1 MQNNKDFSCPTLQYE
16 SDEDLSPH
24 HMQNAESEV
33 TDTPSTSMVHPEN
46 ELEFKE
52 ETEPGHPWHEVEHV
66 EIDKSEPSEDLEPK
80 MPLERLEEHDALD
93 DPLRIYLK
101 EIGSVHLLTAEDEK
115 VLAKKVEE
123 GRRISDITQ
132 EWLQKYG
139 ALPSATEIALT
150 MLKEVGQA
158 STIIHILQ
166 TLLSLTPTTNFVQS
180 ISNPKLLDSIDGAM
194 GQQLIQAIAH
204 QISKSIPETEQFL
217 ISLSIYIG
225 LLPKEVF
232 NIVEASVSL
241 ADIENLVTN
250 TTFINSMRVYE
261 NQYKAYWNHIENEA
275 EKAKAHLIEA
285 NLRLV
290 VSVAKKHIGRGMLLL
305 DLIQEGNIGLTTA
318 VEKFDHH
325 KGYKFS
331 TYAFWWIRQGIT
343 RSLADKTRTIRIPV
357 HMVEVINKLLRVHS
371 RLTQE
376 YGRQPN
382 YEEIGREMEIP
393 PERVAEIF
401 KMIQLPISLESP
413 IGDEGDC
420 HLGDF
425 IEDRN
430 ALQPADA
437 AYNQLLKEQI
447 EDVLSTLSPREH
459 RIIQLRFGLEDGR
472 SRTLEEVGK
481 VFNVT
486 RERIRQIEA
495 KAIRRLRHPS
505 RSRKLKDYLEL

>member
-1 MQNNKDFSCPTLQYE
+1 MWVE
-16 SDEDLSPH
+16 
-24 HMQNAESEV
+24 NAESEV

-46 ELEFKE
+46 ELEFE
-52 ETEPGHPWHEVEHV
+52 EKTEPGHLWHEVEHV
-66 EIDKSEPSEDLEPK
+66 DIDKSAPSQDLEPK
-80 MPLERLEEHDALD
+80 IPLDRLEEHDALD
-93 DPLRIYLK
+93 DPLHIYLK
-101 EIGSVHLLTAEDEK
+101 EIGRVHLLTDEGEK

-123 GRRISDITQ
+123 GKCISDITQ

-139 ALPSATEIALT
+139 TLPSATEIALT
-150 MLKEVGQA
+150 MIKEVGQA
-158 STIIHILQ
+158 SAIIHILQ
-166 TLLSLTPTTNFVQS
+166 ALLGLTSTTNFVQS
-180 ISNPKLLDSIDGAM
+180 ISDPKLLDSIDGEID
-194 GQQLIQAIAH
+194 QQLIQTIAH

-217 ISLSIYIG
+217 INLSIYIG
-225 LLPKEVF
+225 LLPEEVF
-232 NIVEASVSL
+232 NIIKANVSL

-250 TTFINSMRVYE
+250 PTFINSMRVYE
-261 NQYKAYWNHIENEA
+261 NQYKDYWNHIENEA

-290 VSVAKKHIGRGMLLL
+290 VSVAKKHIGRGMELL
-305 DLIQEGNIGLTTA
+305 DLIQEGNIGLTIA
-318 VEKFDHH
+318 AEKFDYH

-357 HMVEVINKLLRVHS
+357 HMVEVINKLLRAQS

-393 PERVAEIF
+393 PEGVAKIF

-425 IEDRN
+425 IEDSN

-437 AYNQLLKEQI
+437 AYKQLLREQI

-472 SRTLEEVGK
+472 GRTLEEVGN

-495 KAIRRLRHPS
+495 KAIRRLRHSS
-505 RSRKLKDYLEL
+505 RSRKLRDYLEL